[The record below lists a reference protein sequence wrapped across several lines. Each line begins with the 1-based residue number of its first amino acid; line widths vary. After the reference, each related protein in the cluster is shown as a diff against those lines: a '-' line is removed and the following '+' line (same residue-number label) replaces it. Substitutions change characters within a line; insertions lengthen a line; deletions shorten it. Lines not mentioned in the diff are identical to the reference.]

1 MVNFNKK
8 VFLAVLLI
16 VATLAAFVFIVPVP
30 MYVSSTGVWAVIKKG
45 PLVGGKN
52 YILKTKQEDLQLTI
66 SFNDIST
73 FEDLM
78 TFKMEVDP
86 SMKVKSTN
94 GLTEVSLAFSNWY
107 ESEEFRGKIS
117 GNKIVLILP
126 ADVLEDM
133 TKNSSFNIG
142 FLTEDGFK
150 YRNVSLSGFNAQFMN
165 FQVLIAEQL
174 AETLGIPKKVLPY
187 LPSIP

>member
-107 ESEEFRGKIS
+107 ESEEFQAKLS